1 MNIRKVKTWEECLG
15 ICLCAIAVFVVVL
28 CYPFLET
35 SENKRKIGF
44 VNGIYGL
51 MVLLAVLQLQNN
63 ALNSYT
69 FYDED
74 YYVSLIQIQE
84 AKSECDKL
92 QDVLSEG
99 EKVYI
104 INQSGETRP
113 MNVFAYYLNGICN
126 SYLYEPW
133 MFYDGGVKIRGWD
146 NTGLNMD
153 VLTFMLAVG
162 SYDYIYVYEKDAYLE
177 EQLREMYGLESLEER
192 VLYRVVHIGDHF
204 YLNRAYNI
212 QE

>member
-1 MNIRKVKTWEECLG
+1 MARYLSV
-15 ICLCAIAVFVVVL
+15 CAISIFVVVL
-28 CYPFLET
+28 CYPFSNSKLSVKNT
-35 SENKRKIGF
+35 KY
-44 VNGIYGL
+44 VTGL
-51 MVLLAVLQLQNN
+51 YVTLVLLAALQLQNN
-63 ALNSYT
+63 ALNSFT

-84 AKSECDKL
+84 AKSECEKL

-104 INQSGETRP
+104 INQSGETRA

-153 VLTFMLAVG
+153 ILTFMLVAG

-177 EQLREMYGLESLEER
+177 EQLRGMYGLECLEER
-192 VLYRVVHIGDHF
+192 VLYRVVHIGDHI
-204 YLNRAYNI
+204 YLNRVCNI